1 MEALESHPSDVS
13 VQRAASWALGELCE
27 DSQERAAKAAELG
40 ALEPLVEALESH
52 PSDVSVQRAASWA
65 LGELCED
72 SHERAA
78 KAAELRVKADR
89 EAGETRP
96 SMPGLTPER
105 PIEAPAA
112 LIDFASSQM
121 P

>member
-1 MEALESHPSDVS
+1 M
-13 VQRAASWALGELCE
+13 
-27 DSQERAAKAAELG
+27 
-40 ALEPLVEALESH
+40 EALESH

-112 LIDFASSQM
+112 LIDFRERTDAMKSSTDQLTLDRFQKSRHYQGDHE
-121 P
+121 